1 MGKFTQQL
9 LEFHS
14 IDIIWG
20 VPWLCLSIL
29 AMKYFFDAAFE
40 IYFKTSSNERGLLLD
55 YLGKRNTLG
64 VKEILEGSKDI
75 LIRSIAPLMPPNHS
89 VSEMDSVSLKSKIKD
104 SLQGYLDT
112 NVPHENFFHFY
123 KEVILLI
130 SYGGNL
136 ISAIYLLNT
145 FDINNSVFSDVFRI
159 CSIGLKSSLLG
170 VGASAAMASGGIY
183 LKKMM
188 ERRRGVAE
196 DFCENLIKKLNHIER
211 SLR

>member
-14 IDIIWG
+14 IDIIWA

-75 LIRSIAPLMPPNHS
+75 LIRSIAPLALNHS
-89 VSEMDSVSLKSKIKD
+89 VSEMDSVSLKTKIKD

-112 NVPHENFFHFY
+112 DVPHENFFHFY

-145 FDINNSVFSDVFRI
+145 FDIKNSVFSDVFRI
-159 CSIGLKSSLLG
+159 MSIGLKASLLG
-170 VGASAAMASGGIY
+170 IGSSAAMASGNIY
-183 LKKMM
+183 LTKLM
-188 ERRRGVAE
+188 ERRRCVAK
-196 DFCENLIKKLNHIER
+196 DFCENLIKMLNPIER
-211 SLR
+211 SFR